1 MAFTDF
7 LPIPEINR
15 LFQTND
21 GRICIVVD
29 LLAKGDNSY
38 VIAKDIVSEKQFEW
52 NAVEWNNNIDSILSD
67 THPFVQ
73 EYAKSIKSAKELIQD
88 ELDEIQTK
96 RNAGKEL
103 KGKCGKF
110 KEFLWTFAGADKD
123 LLRMCPTDHA
133 RIADFGGTIFMEG
146 LVFGLSFGYGAHML
160 TDSMLISS
168 VLGVI
173 CFCLTIFFDGFITNT
188 MYSDGKVTI
197 SKRELMS
204 SMPRIILGI
213 VLGIVI
219 AAPLQLKIF
228 EGKINDYI
236 INDHYKSIVAS
247 STYEKN
253 EERIEALNQELQK
266 LNTSIEIQEKE
277 YENELV
283 ANRLGIGPVAKEKEL
298 RIENTKRLIL
308 EKSHQLSQYN
318 VLRDS
323 LVSVAKHPYEA
334 DFSFSSKI
342 EVLSQIA
349 SFKNNESYILPIANL
364 LICFMF
370 IVLSVLPI
378 INKMLMA
385 DGVYEKLL
393 KQEEGLTEKLTRIHI
408 VELEKKLKN

>member
-73 EYAKSIKSAKELIQD
+73 EYIKSAKELIQD
-88 ELDEIQTK
+88 EIDEIQTK

-283 ANRLGIGPVAKEKEL
+283 SNRLGIGPVAKEKEL

-323 LVSVAKHPYEA
+323 LVSVAKHPYKA

-342 EVLSQIA
+342 EALSQIA

-370 IVLSVLPI
+370 IVLSILPI
-378 INKMLMA
+378 ISKMLMA

-393 KQEEGLTEKLTRIHI
+393 KREGELTEKLTRIHI

>member
-96 RNAGKEL
+96 RNAGKGL

-133 RIADFGGTIFMEG
+133 RIAGFGGTIFMEG
-146 LVFGLSFGYGAHML
+146 LMSGLTFGYGAHML
-160 TDSMLISS
+160 TDSMIISF
-168 VLGVI
+168 VLGII

-188 MYSDGKVTI
+188 MYSDGKVII

-213 VLGIVI
+213 VFGIVI
-219 AAPLQLKIF
+219 AVPLQLKIF
-228 EGKINDYI
+228 EGKINDYLLTEHR
-236 INDHYKSIVAS
+236 NSVLTS
-247 STYEKN
+247 SAYITN
-253 EERIEALNQELQK
+253 EEQIYALK
-266 LNTSIEIQEKE
+266 K
-277 YENELV
+277 
-283 ANRLGIGPVAKEKEL
+283 K
-298 RIENTKRLIL
+298 
-308 EKSHQLSQYN
+308 
-318 VLRDS
+318 
-323 LVSVAKHPYEA
+323 
-334 DFSFSSKI
+334 FKI
-342 EVLSQIA
+342 S
-349 SFKNNESYILPIANL
+349 
-364 LICFMF
+364 
-370 IVLSVLPI
+370 
-378 INKMLMA
+378 
-385 DGVYEKLL
+385 
-393 KQEEGLTEKLTRIHI
+393 
-408 VELEKKLKN
+408 KKLFNLKIRSMQKNSLLTDLELDLLQQNYRLEASVQNKCFLKVHANYLNSTSNEIA